1 MLFMVKKMVIAHIET
16 KKREDFPEFKD
27 LFDLVESFMGY
38 LPNAYLLMADK
49 PDLMQA
55 FAKMSASV
63 FSADVLDI
71 PSKQLIALASS
82 LSAGCKYCQSH
93 TSHGAE
99 RAGVPNEKIAEILN
113 YQTSEY
119 YEAKEVALLDLAFA
133 SGEVPN
139 KATKAHFEKLKE
151 FYSKEQ
157 ILEAVAV
164 ISFFGFLNRWNDTFG
179 TEIEEI
185 PANYLSEKLKPKNW

>member
-1 MLFMVKKMVIAHIET
+1 MVTAHIET

-49 PDLMQA
+49 PDLMLA

-113 YQTSEY
+113 YRTSEY

-157 ILEAVAV
+157 ILEVVAV

-179 TEIEEI
+179 TVIEEI

>member
-1 MLFMVKKMVIAHIET
+1 MDIAHIET
-16 KKREDFPEFKD
+16 KQREDFPEFKD

-113 YQTSEY
+113 YQNSKY

-185 PANYLSEKLKPKNW
+185 PANYLTEELRPKNW

>member
-1 MLFMVKKMVIAHIET
+1 MSISHIET
-16 KKREDFPEFKD
+16 KSREDFPEFEE
-27 LFDLVESFMGY
+27 LFNLVESFMGY

-49 PDLMQA
+49 PDLMHA

-63 FSADVLDI
+63 FKDDILDI
-71 PSKQLIALASS
+71 QSKQLIALASS

-99 RAGVPNEKIAEILN
+99 RAGVPNEKIANILN
-113 YQTSEY
+113 YKTSSH
-119 YEAKEVALLDLAFA
+119 YEPSEVALLDLAFA

-139 KATKAHFEKLKE
+139 KANKAHFDQLKE

-157 ILEAVAV
+157 ILEVVAV

-179 TEIEEI
+179 TEIEAV
-185 PANYLSEKLKPKNW
+185 PANYLQNELKPTNW

>member
-1 MLFMVKKMVIAHIET
+1 MDIAYIET
-16 KKREDFPEFKD
+16 KQREDFPEFKD

-113 YQTSEY
+113 YQTSKY

-139 KATKAHFEKLKE
+139 KATKAHFEKLRE

-157 ILEAVAV
+157 ILEVVAV

-185 PANYLSEKLKPKNW
+185 PANYLTEELRPKNW

>member
-1 MLFMVKKMVIAHIET
+1 MSISHIET
-16 KKREDFPEFKD
+16 KSREDFPEFEE
-27 LFDLVESFMGY
+27 LFNLVESFMGY

-49 PDLMQA
+49 PDLMHA

-63 FSADVLDI
+63 FKDDILDI
-71 PSKQLIALASS
+71 QSKQLIALASS

-99 RAGVPNEKIAEILN
+99 RAGVPNEKIANILN
-113 YQTSEY
+113 YQTSSH
-119 YEAKEVALLDLAFA
+119 YEPSEVALLDLAFA

-139 KATKAHFEKLKE
+139 KANKAHFDQLKE

-157 ILEAVAV
+157 IIEVVAV

-179 TEIEEI
+179 TEIEAV
-185 PANYLSEKLKPKNW
+185 PANYLQNELKPANW

>member
-1 MLFMVKKMVIAHIET
+1 MVIAHIET

-49 PDLMQA
+49 PDLIQA

-113 YQTSEY
+113 YQPSEY
-119 YEAKEVALLDLAFA
+119 YEAKEGALLDLAFA

-157 ILEAVAV
+157 ILEVVAV

-185 PANYLSEKLKPKNW
+185 PANYLTEELRPKNW

>member
-1 MLFMVKKMVIAHIET
+1 MVTAHIET

-113 YQTSEY
+113 YRTSEY

-157 ILEAVAV
+157 ILEVVAV

-179 TEIEEI
+179 TVIEEI

>member
-1 MLFMVKKMVIAHIET
+1 MDIAHIET
-16 KKREDFPEFKD
+16 KQREDFPEFKD

-63 FSADVLDI
+63 FSDDVLDI

-93 TSHGAE
+93 TSHSAE

-139 KATKAHFEKLKE
+139 KATKAHFEKLRE

-185 PANYLSEKLKPKNW
+185 PANYLTEELRPKNW

>member
-1 MLFMVKKMVIAHIET
+1 MVIAHIET

-157 ILEAVAV
+157 ILEVVAV

-179 TEIEEI
+179 TVIEEI

>member
-1 MLFMVKKMVIAHIET
+1 MSISYIET
-16 KKREDFPEFKD
+16 KSREDFPEFEE
-27 LFDLVESFMGY
+27 LFNLVESFMGY

-49 PDLMQA
+49 PDLMHA

-63 FSADVLDI
+63 FKDDILDI
-71 PSKQLIALASS
+71 QSKQLIALASS

-99 RAGVPNEKIAEILN
+99 RAGVPNEKIANILN
-113 YQTSEY
+113 YQTSSH
-119 YEAKEVALLDLAFA
+119 YEPSEVALLDLAFA

-139 KATKAHFEKLKE
+139 KATKAHFDQLKE

-157 ILEAVAV
+157 ILEVVAV

-179 TEIEEI
+179 TEIEAV
-185 PANYLSEKLKPKNW
+185 PANYLQNELKPTNW

>member
-1 MLFMVKKMVIAHIET
+1 MVIAHVET
-16 KKREDFPEFKD
+16 KQREDFPEFKD

-63 FSADVLDI
+63 FNADVLDI

-139 KATKAHFEKLKE
+139 KATKAHFEKLRE

-157 ILEAVAV
+157 ILEVVAV

-185 PANYLSEKLKPKNW
+185 PANYLTEELQPKNW

>member
-1 MLFMVKKMVIAHIET
+1 MVIAHIET

-99 RAGVPNEKIAEILN
+99 RAGVPNEKIADILN

-151 FYSKEQ
+151 FFSKEQ
-157 ILEAVAV
+157 ILEVVAV

-185 PANYLSEKLKPKNW
+185 PANYLSEELQPKNW

>member
-1 MLFMVKKMVIAHIET
+1 MVTAHIET

-71 PSKQLIALASS
+71 PTKQLIALASS

-157 ILEAVAV
+157 IIEVVAV

>member
-1 MLFMVKKMVIAHIET
+1 MSISHIET
-16 KKREDFPEFKD
+16 KNREDFPEFEE
-27 LFDLVESFMGY
+27 LFNLVESFMGY

-49 PDLMQA
+49 PDLMHA

-63 FSADVLDI
+63 FKDDILDI
-71 PSKQLIALASS
+71 QSKQLIALASS

-99 RAGVPNEKIAEILN
+99 CAGVPNEKIANILN
-113 YQTSEY
+113 YQTSSH
-119 YEAKEVALLDLAFA
+119 YEPSEVALLDLAFA
-133 SGEVPN
+133 SGEIPN
-139 KATKAHFEKLKE
+139 KATKAHFDQLKE

-157 ILEAVAV
+157 ILEVVAV

-179 TEIEEI
+179 TEIEAV
-185 PANYLSEKLKPKNW
+185 PANYLQNELKPTNW

>member
-1 MLFMVKKMVIAHIET
+1 MSISHIET
-16 KKREDFPEFKD
+16 KNREDFPEFEE
-27 LFDLVESFMGY
+27 LFNLVESFMGY

-49 PDLMQA
+49 PDLMHA

-63 FSADVLDI
+63 FKDDILDI
-71 PSKQLIALASS
+71 QSKQLIALASS

-99 RAGVPNEKIAEILN
+99 RAGVPNEKIANILN
-113 YQTSEY
+113 YQTSSH
-119 YEAKEVALLDLAFA
+119 YEPSEVALLDLAFA

-139 KATKAHFEKLKE
+139 KANKAHFDQLKE

-157 ILEAVAV
+157 ILEVVAV

-179 TEIEEI
+179 TEIEAV
-185 PANYLSEKLKPKNW
+185 PANYLQNELKPTNW

>member
-1 MLFMVKKMVIAHIET
+1 MVIAHIET

-185 PANYLSEKLKPKNW
+185 PADYLSDKLKPKNW

>member
-1 MLFMVKKMVIAHIET
+1 MDIAHIET
-16 KKREDFPEFKD
+16 KQREDFPEFKD

-139 KATKAHFEKLKE
+139 KATKFHFEKLRE

-157 ILEAVAV
+157 ILEVVAV

-185 PANYLSEKLKPKNW
+185 PANYLTEELQPKNW

>member
-1 MLFMVKKMVIAHIET
+1 MDTAHIET

>member
-1 MLFMVKKMVIAHIET
+1 MVIAHIET

-71 PSKQLIALASS
+71 PSKQLIAFEIFPIAIYKLPKFVDNKKLPGFNFKRSS
-82 LSAGCKYCQSH
+82 
-93 TSHGAE
+93 
-99 RAGVPNEKIAEILN
+99 
-113 YQTSEY
+113 
-119 YEAKEVALLDLAFA
+119 
-133 SGEVPN
+133 
-139 KATKAHFEKLKE
+139 
-151 FYSKEQ
+151 
-157 ILEAVAV
+157 
-164 ISFFGFLNRWNDTFG
+164 
-179 TEIEEI
+179 
-185 PANYLSEKLKPKNW
+185 

>member
-1 MLFMVKKMVIAHIET
+1 MSISHIET
-16 KKREDFPEFKD
+16 KSREDFPEFEE
-27 LFDLVESFMGY
+27 LFNLVESFMGY

-49 PDLMQA
+49 PDLMHA

-63 FSADVLDI
+63 FKDDILDI
-71 PSKQLIALASS
+71 QSKQLIALASS

-99 RAGVPNEKIAEILN
+99 RAGVPNEKIANILN
-113 YQTSEY
+113 YQTSSH
-119 YEAKEVALLDLAFA
+119 YEPSGVALLDLAFA
-133 SGEVPN
+133 SGEIPN
-139 KATKAHFEKLKE
+139 KATKAHFDQLKE

-157 ILEAVAV
+157 ILEVVAV

-179 TEIEEI
+179 TEIEAV
-185 PANYLSEKLKPKNW
+185 PANYLQNELKPTNW

>member
-1 MLFMVKKMVIAHIET
+1 MVTAHIET

-157 ILEAVAV
+157 ILEVVAV

-185 PANYLSEKLKPKNW
+185 PANYLTEELQPKNW

>member
-1 MLFMVKKMVIAHIET
+1 MDIAHIET
-16 KKREDFPEFKD
+16 KQREDFPEFKD

-49 PDLMQA
+49 PDLLQA

-113 YQTSEY
+113 YRTSEY

-185 PANYLSEKLKPKNW
+185 PADYLSDKLKPKNW

>member
-1 MLFMVKKMVIAHIET
+1 MSISHIET
-16 KKREDFPEFKD
+16 KSREDFPEFEE
-27 LFDLVESFMGY
+27 LFNLVESFMGY

-49 PDLMQA
+49 PDLMHA

-63 FSADVLDI
+63 FKDDILDI
-71 PSKQLIALASS
+71 QSKQLIALASS

-99 RAGVPNEKIAEILN
+99 RAGVPNEKISNILN
-113 YQTSEY
+113 YQTSSH
-119 YEAKEVALLDLAFA
+119 YEPSEVALLDLAFA

-139 KATKAHFEKLKE
+139 KANKAHFDQLKE

-157 ILEAVAV
+157 ILEVVAV

-179 TEIEEI
+179 TEIEAV
-185 PANYLSEKLKPKNW
+185 PANYLQNELKPANW

>member
-1 MLFMVKKMVIAHIET
+1 MSISRIET
-16 KKREDFPEFKD
+16 KSREDFPEFEE
-27 LFDLVESFMGY
+27 LFNLVESFMGY

-49 PDLMQA
+49 PDLMHA

-63 FSADVLDI
+63 FKDDILDI
-71 PSKQLIALASS
+71 QSKQLIALASS

-99 RAGVPNEKIAEILN
+99 RAGVPNEKIANILN
-113 YQTSEY
+113 YQTSSH
-119 YEAKEVALLDLAFA
+119 YEPSEVALLDLAFA

-139 KATKAHFEKLKE
+139 KANKAHFDQLKE

-157 ILEAVAV
+157 ILEVVAV

-179 TEIEEI
+179 TEIEAV
-185 PANYLSEKLKPKNW
+185 PANYLQNELKPANW

>member
-1 MLFMVKKMVIAHIET
+1 MDIAHVEI
-16 KKREDFPEFKD
+16 KKREDFPEFQD
-27 LFDLVESFMGY
+27 LFNLVESFMGY

-82 LSAGCKYCQSH
+82 LSAGCKYC
-93 TSHGAE
+93 
-99 RAGVPNEKIAEILN
+99 PNAKIADILN
-113 YQTSEY
+113 YQTSSY

-139 KATKAHFEKLKE
+139 KTTKAHFEKLKE

-185 PANYLSEKLKPKNW
+185 PANYLAEELQPKNW

>member
-1 MLFMVKKMVIAHIET
+1 MVTAHIET

-185 PANYLSEKLKPKNW
+185 PADYLSDKLKPKNW

>member
-1 MLFMVKKMVIAHIET
+1 MVIAHIET

-185 PANYLSEKLKPKNW
+185 PANYLSDKLKPKNW